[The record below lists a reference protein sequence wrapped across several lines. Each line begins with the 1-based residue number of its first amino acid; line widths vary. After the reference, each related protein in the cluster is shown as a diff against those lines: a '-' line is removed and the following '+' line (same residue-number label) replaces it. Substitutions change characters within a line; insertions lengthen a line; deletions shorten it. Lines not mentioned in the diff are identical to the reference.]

1 MSVRIKIFGFD
12 MRGLSQKVREG
23 IVEELNS
30 GAESM
35 VSLAKQLAPVDTGF
49 LRDNI
54 SQTEKATINNMRVM
68 VESQAPYSEFVEYG
82 TINSEAQP
90 FMTPAYESARRQ
102 VTNGMIRVMRE
113 AASKKAT

>member
-1 MSVRIKIFGFD
+1 MSVQIKIFGFD
-12 MRGLSQKVREG
+12 MRGLSQAVREG

-54 SQTEKATINNMRVM
+54 VQTEVATLGHMRVM
-68 VESQAPYSEFVEYG
+68 VESQAPYGQYVEYG
-82 TINSEAQP
+82 TIDSEAQP
-90 FMTPAYESARRQ
+90 HMTPAYESARRQ
-102 VTNGMIRVMRE
+102 VTNGIVNAMRQIQL
-113 AASKKAT
+113 KKAA